1 MNFKAQIMDEAA
13 VERTL
18 VRIAHQ
24 IIEKN
29 HGTENLCLIGIKTRG
44 IPLAERLAKN
54 IEKIEGTRV
63 PVGKL
68 DITLYRDDLTLVA
81 DAPVVSDTHIP
92 FDVKGMTVVLCDDV
106 IFTTRTARAAIDA
119 LISLGRPARIQL
131 FSLIDRGHAEFPIKP
146 DFVGK
151 NIPTSLREIVAVRL
165 AECDGLATSL
175 AALFGAPANTTYGE
189 NTGVLALT
197 RVYDPAVIRIAA
209 VFAVVVSF
217 CPKFAALVSAMP
229 TATIGGVSLVLYGM
243 ISAVGVR
250 NVVENNVDFSNTR
263 NIIIAALILVLAI
276 GITYTAPIQIGIVSF
291 SGLAVASIV
300 GIVLNAI
307 LPGKDYEFVQ
317 EDKGSTS
324 VDFKV

>member
-1 MNFKAQIMDEAA
+1 MGSRYLYAVSLRLVRICRFKDFFVAKMPERMWNAMNFKAQIMDEAA

-106 IFTTRTARAAIDA
+106 ILRPAPPRAIDA

-131 FSLIDRGHAEFPIKP
+131 FSGSSTAATPSFRSSRILSAKTSPPPCAKSSRCASPSATAKRAFP
-146 DFVGK
+146 FMRK
-151 NIPTSLREIVAVRL
+151 N
-165 AECDGLATSL
+165 
-175 AALFGAPANTTYGE
+175 
-189 NTGVLALT
+189 
-197 RVYDPAVIRIAA
+197 
-209 VFAVVVSF
+209 
-217 CPKFAALVSAMP
+217 KFL
-229 TATIGGVSLVLYGM
+229 
-243 ISAVGVR
+243 
-250 NVVENNVDFSNTR
+250 
-263 NIIIAALILVLAI
+263 
-276 GITYTAPIQIGIVSF
+276 
-291 SGLAVASIV
+291 
-300 GIVLNAI
+300 
-307 LPGKDYEFVQ
+307 
-317 EDKGSTS
+317 
-324 VDFKV
+324 

>member
-119 LISLGRPARIQL
+119 LISLGRPARIRL
-131 FSLIDRGHAEFPIKP
+131 AVMVDRGHRELPIDP
-146 DFVGK
+146 EYVGK
-151 NIPTSLREIVAVRL
+151 NV
-165 AECDGLATSL
+165 
-175 AALFGAPANTTYGE
+175 
-189 NTGVLALT
+189 
-197 RVYDPAVIRIAA
+197 
-209 VFAVVVSF
+209 
-217 CPKFAALVSAMP
+217 P
-229 TATIGGVSLVLYGM
+229 TAREEQICVLTPQFDGQW
-243 ISAVGVR
+243 
-250 NVVENNVDFSNTR
+250 
-263 NIIIAALILVLAI
+263 
-276 GITYTAPIQIGIVSF
+276 GIHLRKQA
-291 SGLAVASIV
+291 
-300 GIVLNAI
+300 
-307 LPGKDYEFVQ
+307 
-317 EDKGSTS
+317 
-324 VDFKV
+324 

>member
-54 IEKIEGTRV
+54 IEKIEGVRV

-119 LISLGRPARIQL
+119 LISLGRPARIRL
-131 FSLIDRGHAEFPIKP
+131 AVMVDRGHRELPIDP
-146 DFVGK
+146 EYVGK
-151 NIPTSLREIVAVRL
+151 NV
-165 AECDGLATSL
+165 
-175 AALFGAPANTTYGE
+175 
-189 NTGVLALT
+189 
-197 RVYDPAVIRIAA
+197 
-209 VFAVVVSF
+209 
-217 CPKFAALVSAMP
+217 P
-229 TATIGGVSLVLYGM
+229 TAREEQICVLTPQFDGQW
-243 ISAVGVR
+243 
-250 NVVENNVDFSNTR
+250 
-263 NIIIAALILVLAI
+263 
-276 GITYTAPIQIGIVSF
+276 GIHLRKQA
-291 SGLAVASIV
+291 
-300 GIVLNAI
+300 
-307 LPGKDYEFVQ
+307 
-317 EDKGSTS
+317 
-324 VDFKV
+324 

>member
-54 IEKIEGTRV
+54 IEKIEGVRV

-119 LISLGRPARIQL
+119 LISLGRPARIRL
-131 FSLIDRGHAEFPIKP
+131 AVMVDRGHRELPIDP
-146 DFVGK
+146 EYVGK
-151 NIPTSLREIVAVRL
+151 NV
-165 AECDGLATSL
+165 
-175 AALFGAPANTTYGE
+175 
-189 NTGVLALT
+189 
-197 RVYDPAVIRIAA
+197 
-209 VFAVVVSF
+209 
-217 CPKFAALVSAMP
+217 P
-229 TATIGGVSLVLYGM
+229 TAREEQICVLTPQFDGQW
-243 ISAVGVR
+243 
-250 NVVENNVDFSNTR
+250 
-263 NIIIAALILVLAI
+263 
-276 GITYTAPIQIGIVSF
+276 GIHLRKQG
-291 SGLAVASIV
+291 
-300 GIVLNAI
+300 
-307 LPGKDYEFVQ
+307 
-317 EDKGSTS
+317 
-324 VDFKV
+324 

>member
-106 IFTTRTARAAIDA
+106 IFTTRTARA
-119 LISLGRPARIQL
+119 
-131 FSLIDRGHAEFPIKP
+131 RGERFTHASAVHGVNIAVLAAEKLPSNGEELENPVAVLCVGDTVKPHLAACAEF
-146 DFVGK
+146 
-151 NIPTSLREIVAVRL
+151 LRRDL
-165 AECDGLATSL
+165 
-175 AALFGAPANTTYGE
+175 PANGRKRH
-189 NTGVLALT
+189 A
-197 RVYDPAVIRIAA
+197 
-209 VFAVVVSF
+209 
-217 CPKFAALVSAMP
+217 
-229 TATIGGVSLVLYGM
+229 
-243 ISAVGVR
+243 
-250 NVVENNVDFSNTR
+250 
-263 NIIIAALILVLAI
+263 
-276 GITYTAPIQIGIVSF
+276 
-291 SGLAVASIV
+291 
-300 GIVLNAI
+300 
-307 LPGKDYEFVQ
+307 
-317 EDKGSTS
+317 
-324 VDFKV
+324 

>member
-106 IFTTRTARAAIDA
+106 IFTTRSSPSAVRRA
-119 LISLGRPARIQL
+119 S
-131 FSLIDRGHAEFPIKP
+131 S
-146 DFVGK
+146 
-151 NIPTSLREIVAVRL
+151 SLRSSTA
-165 AECDGLATSL
+165 ATPS
-175 AALFGAPANTTYGE
+175 F
-189 NTGVLALT
+189 
-197 RVYDPAVIRIAA
+197 RSSRILSARTSPPPCA
-209 VFAVVVSF
+209 KSSRCASPSATAKRAFPF
-217 CPKFAALVSAMP
+217 MRKNKFL
-229 TATIGGVSLVLYGM
+229 
-243 ISAVGVR
+243 
-250 NVVENNVDFSNTR
+250 
-263 NIIIAALILVLAI
+263 
-276 GITYTAPIQIGIVSF
+276 
-291 SGLAVASIV
+291 
-300 GIVLNAI
+300 
-307 LPGKDYEFVQ
+307 
-317 EDKGSTS
+317 
-324 VDFKV
+324 